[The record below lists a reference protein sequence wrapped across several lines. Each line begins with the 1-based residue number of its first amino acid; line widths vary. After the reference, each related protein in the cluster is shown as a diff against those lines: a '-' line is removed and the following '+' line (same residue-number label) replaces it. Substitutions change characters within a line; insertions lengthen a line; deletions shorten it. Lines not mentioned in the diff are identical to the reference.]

1 MAIRNVYYTEVII
14 NGETSESLGPS
25 ACLTDKEIVSAG
37 TRKAREVI
45 KTLDKK
51 AINNVM
57 VRLCK
62 ESVSNEAT
70 YTIEAVKYPSK
81 RGVEILVHDN
91 ISGEIAPNTI
101 PTSLN

>member
-25 ACLTDKEIVSAG
+25 ADLTDKEIVSAG

-51 AINNVM
+51 
-57 VRLCK
+57 
-62 ESVSNEAT
+62 SNQQCHGTLMQREC
-70 YTIEAVKYPSK
+70 IK
-81 RGVEILVHDN
+81 RGYLYYR
-91 ISGEIAPNTI
+91 SRKI
-101 PTSLN
+101 PLQARR